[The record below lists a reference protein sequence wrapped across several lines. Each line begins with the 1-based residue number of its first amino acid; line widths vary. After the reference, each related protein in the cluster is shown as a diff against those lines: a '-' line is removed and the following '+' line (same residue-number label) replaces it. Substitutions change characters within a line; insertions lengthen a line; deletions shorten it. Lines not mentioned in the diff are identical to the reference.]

1 MDPSWPPQLQLAN
14 MNCRNTRCHST
25 RCRRYIVDAAK
36 CNNTRCNIATCSA
49 LTPQPVVP
57 HTCNLHM
64 CGAKTTP
71 QHNFTEHH
79 STSDVIAIMRVHTIS
94 PTSSYEQHATANN
107 DTALL
112 DMRDWN
118 RECFLRN
125 IPIAQHRSYT
135 MRLHMDVRTT
145 FTSDINYAEPI

>member
-79 STSDVIAIMRVHTIS
+79 STSDVIAKTRVHTPFHPRRVMNNTRQQTMI
-94 PTSSYEQHATANN
+94 PHCTTCAIGIANV
-107 DTALL
+107 
-112 DMRDWN
+112 
-118 RECFLRN
+118 F
-125 IPIAQHRSYT
+125 AQHPYC
-135 MRLHMDVRTT
+135 TT
-145 FTSDINYAEPI
+145 QIMHNETAHGCTYHIHIRH